1 MFGSCQQGMSA
12 MFDKDFHY
20 LIFGAPGAY
29 NWKGSLVMLIVGS
42 SQNCNNMFAKYIM
55 QNFYLTSYYDTLYC
69 SDTWGHCNYLS
80 T

>member
-12 MFDKDFHY
+12 TFDKDFHY

-29 NWKGSLVMLIVGS
+29 NWKGSPLMLIVDVT
-42 SQNCNNMFAKYIM
+42 QKCIKICF
-55 QNFYLTSYYDTLYC
+55 TSI
-69 SDTWGHCNYLS
+69 S